1 MLGTIISNSKLIP
14 KTQALL
20 NIDNEKLKH
29 IIEII
34 HKVRNGEVVN
44 LKKLHLPSTNPLV
57 IQNGINRYKKGEL
70 SAEEILINSK
80 NYSQDFLHEVFN
92 DFVQSASGEKVMQYY
107 KDFLTKE
114 SLMLILDRMQSE
126 ENPLR

>member
-1 MLGTIISNSKLIP
+1 
-14 KTQALL
+14 
-20 NIDNEKLKH
+20 
-29 IIEII
+29 
-34 HKVRNGEVVN
+34 
-44 LKKLHLPSTNPLV
+44 V